1 MSFQKIKRKYTRELH
16 DSTNYYMIQQSTPYY
31 NTDLMSVSLVQADE
45 EKQEIFLSETF
56 MWDIEDETKQQD

>member
-1 MSFQKIKRKYTRELH
+1 MSFQKINGKYARELH
-16 DSTNYYMIQQSTPYY
+16 DSTNYYMIQQSAPYY
-31 NTDLMSVSLVQADE
+31 NTDLISVSLVQADE

>member
-1 MSFQKIKRKYTRELH
+1 MSFQKINGKYARELH
-16 DSTNYYMIQQSTPYY
+16 DSTNYCMIQQSAPYY
-31 NTDLMSVSLVQADE
+31 NTDLISVSLVQADE